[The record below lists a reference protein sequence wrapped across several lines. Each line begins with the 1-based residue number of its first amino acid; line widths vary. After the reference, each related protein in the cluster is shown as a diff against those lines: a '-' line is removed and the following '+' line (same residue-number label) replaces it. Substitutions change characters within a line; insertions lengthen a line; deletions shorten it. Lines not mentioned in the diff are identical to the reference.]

1 MKRVSIAW
9 SHMGKQEKLKY
20 SQMALADKKRY
31 ERELQKWQNTHGK
44 QDEED
49 EEEEEEDK
57 QEVGQMLIQNQKE
70 PA

>member
-1 MKRVSIAW
+1 
-9 SHMGKQEKLKY
+9 MGKQEKLKY

-31 ERELQKWQNTHGK
+31 ERELQIWQNTHGK

-49 EEEEEEDK
+49 EEEEDK
-57 QEVGQMLIQNQKE
+57 QEVGQMLIQNQQE